1 MRGGKKTNNMS
12 DMLPEFTTKRF
23 IYNTLEKNA
32 LNKPGCYCVIGAKKV
47 GKTVLLK
54 QLRQH
59 NEMNTVYIDASI
71 LKDRID
77 FKSLEERNIK
87 NILVDD
93 INKLNEDLIADFF
106 SDTTYY
112 ASKMCIILSGSIYA
126 SVIKIWRH
134 ICIGGLDYE
143 LPPIMYIERLCWEK
157 GLNEVSAEAV
167 KNLSSYGLYISYLK
181 TQNMV
186 SDKQG
191 LGYVT
196 DIVADTL
203 KSYLRCTALGDS
215 QIDMPIIDIY
225 EIIKYFSMCQ
235 YVHQV
240 GNDEKANFDSI
251 PELSKD
257 IRESLESAY
266 NKAKKRWELSG
277 IEKNYVLTLLAG
289 SCLVKRKWMQK
300 GLNMQWDCNRVG
312 AFVFEYPW
320 MSSLFLSTRV
330 RDTSSLIA
338 MWIENSVLAHESY
351 IYSYSDKYRDIGK
364 HEMDKVIASM
374 ELEYMDLVE
383 KEELKSCLS
392 VDELIEKYFG

>member
-1 MRGGKKTNNMS
+1 MS
-12 DMLPEFTTKRF
+12 DILPEFTTKRF
-23 IYNTLEKNA
+23 IYNALEKNA
-32 LNKPGCYCVIGAKKV
+32 LNKPGCYCVIGAKKI

-59 NEMNTVYIDASI
+59 NETNTVYIDASI
-71 LKDRID
+71 LKDKID

-93 INKLNEDLIADFF
+93 INKLNEDLIGDFF
-106 SDTTYY
+106 LDTRYY
-112 ASKMCIILSGSIYA
+112 GSKMCIILSGSIGA
-126 SVIKIWRH
+126 SVEKICRH
-134 ICIGGLDYE
+134 LYWGCEEYE

-157 GLNEVSAEAV
+157 GFCEVSAEAV
-167 KNLSSYGLYISYLK
+167 KKLSSYDLYLSYLK
-181 TQNMV
+181 MQNTV

-191 LGYVT
+191 LDYIT

-203 KSYLRCTALGDS
+203 ESYLRCTALGDD
-215 QIDMPIIDIY
+215 QIDMPIMDIY

-251 PELSKD
+251 PELPKD
-257 IRESLESAY
+257 IRESLESTY
-266 NKAKKRWELSG
+266 NKAKKRWELSW
-277 IEKNYVLTLLAG
+277 IEKNYVLTLLAS
-289 SCLVKRKWMQK
+289 SCLARPIWSQK
-300 GLNMQWDCNRVG
+300 GLNWLLDCNRVN
-312 AFVFEYPW
+312 AYVFEYPW
-320 MSSLFLSTRV
+320 LSSLFLSTRV

-351 IYSYSDKYRDIGK
+351 IYPYTDKYKDIGS
-364 HEMDKVIASM
+364 HEIDKIIASM
-374 ELEYMDLVE
+374 ELEYMDLIE
-383 KEELKSCLS
+383 KEEVRSCLS

>member
-1 MRGGKKTNNMS
+1 MS
-12 DMLPEFTTKRF
+12 DILPEFTTKRF
-23 IYNTLEKNA
+23 IYNALEKNA
-32 LNKPGCYCVIGAKKV
+32 LNNPGCYCVIGAKRI

-54 QLRQH
+54 QLRQY
-59 NEMNTVYIDASI
+59 NETNTVYIDASM
-71 LKDRID
+71 LEDHTD
-77 FKSLEERNIK
+77 FEVLYKSLEEKGIK

-93 INKLNEDLIADFF
+93 INKINEDLIADFI
-106 SDTTYY
+106 SDTISY
-112 ASKMCIILSGSIYA
+112 ASKMCFILSGSICA
-126 SVIKIWRH
+126 SVRKFCKH
-134 ICIGGLDYE
+134 ICMGGWEYE

-157 GLNEVSAEAV
+157 GLNEVSAETV
-167 KNLSSYGLYISYLK
+167 KNLSSYDLYLSYLK
-181 TQNMV
+181 MQNTV

-191 LGYVT
+191 LDYIT

-203 KSYLRCTALGDS
+203 KSYLRCTALGDN
-215 QIDMPIIDIY
+215 QIEDMPVVDIY

-251 PELSKD
+251 PGLPKE

-266 NKAKKRWELSG
+266 DKEKKRWQLSR
-277 IEKNYVLTLLAG
+277 IEKDYVLSLLYG
-289 SCLVKRKWMQK
+289 SCLVKRIWQQK
-300 GLNMQWDCNRVG
+300 GLNWRLDCKCVD

-320 MSSLFLSTRV
+320 LSSLFLSTRV
-330 RDTSSLIA
+330 SNTRSLIA

-351 IYSYSDKYRDIGK
+351 IYPYSDKYKDIGN
-364 HEMDKVIASM
+364 HEIDKVIASM

-383 KEELKSCLS
+383 KEELESCLS